1 MREINRNVLRAVAVA
16 FAVGTLGVS
25 VGGQQ
30 ATPRQQPG
38 AEVALYAPEQHDLY
52 DGHFVLTAQR
62 LYMVG
67 TLNDP
72 PGWNHIGNDASS
84 ASPVEG
90 TVEIDVNEAE
100 NTGRFVARMS
110 IPEGNL
116 VLEFD
121 RFHEFNPCQDGGVAA
136 YIYEHG
142 DSGCGDTNWPKTF
155 IYLAGMGLR
164 SCDAEQRA
172 VVPRIPDA
180 LHGHAGDPKPPD
192 PARELPV
199 ARQDVTRR
207 RGEPRRPTGGL
218 LHSQSGNRRTEQPD
232 PARIRP
238 LLRDGS
244 HVEVRVSAFSWSAVI
259 QRPADGTVKLALNG
273 QAPGR
278 CGDDS
283 ALRSKHTSPHATRR
297 RPGCATS
304 DDGRFAGDDDRY
316 ETDSTRCHVPTEIV
330 AHVRQR

>member
-30 ATPRQQPG
+30 ATLRQQPG

-110 IPEGNL
+110 IPEGDL

-155 IYLAGMGLR
+155 IYLAGWGF
-164 SCDAEQRA
+164 
-172 VVPRIPDA
+172 
-180 LHGHAGDPKPPD
+180 GHATLNGEPLYREYQMHFMVTQGIRNRQTLRVNYPLLDKTS
-192 PARELPV
+192 PAGAVNPAAQQVDFYIRSPETDERNNP
-199 ARQDVTRR
+199 TRR
-207 RGEPRRPTGGL
+207 VFD
-218 LHSQSGNRRTEQPD
+218 HFF
-232 PARIRP
+232 AM
-238 LLRDGS
+238 
-244 HVEVRVSAFSWSAVI
+244 EVTW
-259 QRPADGTVKLALNG
+259 K
-273 QAPGR
+273 
-278 CGDDS
+278 
-283 ALRSKHTSPHATRR
+283 
-297 RPGCATS
+297 
-304 DDGRFAGDDDRY
+304 
-316 ETDSTRCHVPTEIV
+316 
-330 AHVRQR
+330 